1 MRIGLLIAYP
11 VFAHLG
17 VMLEQSILQIIA
29 ISSLAAGIFYSG
41 LKSFKISAWISVIG
55 ITAVSAGFG
64 LFYKPI
70 FLLFLPPIALPLLV
84 SWGFLRTLFP
94 GQTPLVTAIG
104 EKARGK
110 FSPEMR
116 AYTRCVTILWAACLL
131 MMTSWAILL
140 PLFGSL
146 ELWSIFTNIVNH
158 ALVFSL
164 FVGEFIYRTWRF
176 RDQSHP
182 RFFEYLRIVFRA
194 QGNSD

>member
-17 VMLEQSILQIIA
+17 VMLEQPILQIIA
-29 ISSLAAGIFYSG
+29 ISSLATGIFYDG
-41 LKSFKISAWISVIG
+41 LKALKISAWISVIG
-55 ITAVSAGFG
+55 ITAVSAGLG
-64 LFYKPI
+64 IFYKPTY
-70 FLLFLPPIALPLLV
+70 LLFLPPIALPLLV

-94 GQTPLVTAIG
+94 GETPLVTAIG
-104 EKARGK
+104 EKARGQ

-116 AYTRCVTILWAACLL
+116 VYTRHVTILWAACLL
-131 MMTSWAILL
+131 MMASWAILL

-164 FVGEFIYRTWRF
+164 FVGEFTYRKWRF
-176 RDQSHP
+176 RDHDHP
-182 RFFEYLRIVFRA
+182 GFIEYLRIVFRA
-194 QGNSD
+194 QGTRE